1 MLKKGLIILS
11 LTTFFVANHA
21 DAKEAHHKVGHHMK
35 KVHHKGV
42 HHMKKASHKVKH
54 HKVGKR
60 HSKHHKVESHKV
72 EKTTSCGCK
81 DTGKHGTQYI
91 PPFYDQ

>member
-21 DAKEAHHKVGHHMK
+21 DAKEAHHKVGK
-35 KVHHKGV
+35 C
-42 HHMKKASHKVKH
+42 
-54 HKVGKR
+54 

-72 EKTTSCGCK
+72 EKTTSFGCK